1 MEALVGKGAHVSERN
16 KTTKRKFEKNAVYLD
31 PILID
36 LNRYSF
42 VCEKQKSHSPTR
54 CTEKYAFDLLTSF
67 VKF

>member
-1 MEALVGKGAHVSERN
+1 MCQNETKQQ
-16 KTTKRKFEKNAVYLD
+16 KRKFEKNAVYLD

-54 CTEKYAFDLLTSF
+54 CEEIYAFEQLISF
-67 VKF
+67 VKI